1 MQNADPRGRK
11 PPPPQTPPGAAP
23 EPEAKQ
29 SAKMSGL
36 VSRIAGR
43 YGVDADKLLTT
54 LKSTVFK
61 GPKQQDGTF
70 REATNEELMALLA
83 VSDEYHLN
91 PFTKEIYAFP
101 DEKRGGIVPVVSV
114 DGWLRI
120 INERPELTAIEFE
133 YAPDDSTDQWIGC
146 TICRNDR
153 TKPIQVRE
161 YLVECRRNT
170 GPWDSHPRRMLRH
183 KVLIQC
189 ARIAFGFSGIYDPDE
204 AERIRDANAIDAVAT
219 EVKPRTRAPQAISA
233 PKANPLNELHATP
246 PGEAVPVGA
255 EPAEETEAGARG

>member
-11 PPPPQTPPGAAP
+11 PPPPQNPPADESAP
-23 EPEAKQ
+23 EQKP

-54 LKSTVFK
+54 LKQTVFK

-120 INERPELTAIEFE
+120 INERPELDSIEFE
-133 YAPDDSTDQWIGC
+133 YAPDDSQDAWIAC
-146 TICRNDR
+146 TITRKDR
-153 TKPIQVRE
+153 SRPITLRE
-161 YLVECRRNT
+161 YMVECRRNT
-170 GPWDSHPRRMLRH
+170 GPWESHPRRMLRH
-183 KVLIQC
+183 KVLIQTS
-189 ARIAFGFSGIYDPDE
+189 RVAFGFSGIYDPDE
-204 AERIRDANAIDAVAT
+204 AERIRDSNAIDVVPS
-219 EVKPRTRAPQAISA
+219 EVKPRTRAPQAIAA
-233 PKANPLNELHATP
+233 PKANPLNELNATP
-246 PGEAVPVGA
+246 PGDQVPVHA